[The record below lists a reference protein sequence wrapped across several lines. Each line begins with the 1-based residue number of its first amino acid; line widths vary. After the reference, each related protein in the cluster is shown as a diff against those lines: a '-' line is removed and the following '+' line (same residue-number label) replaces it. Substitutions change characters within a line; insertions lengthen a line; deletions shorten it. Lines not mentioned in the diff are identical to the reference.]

1 MPQFDRQA
9 FGQRLRLLRDYREMT
24 QQQVAN
30 FLNVDRST
38 YSYYENGKT
47 EPSITVLMRMAELFS
62 VTLDSLLNMEKDRD
76 ISLDQKC
83 SCWNLKMES
92 ENCGNAKK
100 RKSLHIFRTCGQSY
114 KYKKEIKKVIDD
126 LILQKGV
133 TTFYVGSNGNFDRMV
148 QSVLIDLK
156 KQYPNLECCTVLAYM
171 PSIKS
176 EFDTGYEKLETLYPD
191 GLEKVPK
198 RFAIDWRNKWM
209 VQQSDYVISY
219 VCHSFGGAAKYMEL
233 AKRKKKIVYNLANL

>member
-1 MPQFDRQA
+1 MEMQKKEKVCTF
-9 FGQRLRLLRDYREMT
+9 FGH
-24 QQQVAN
+24 A
-30 FLNVDRST
+30 
-38 YSYYENGKT
+38 
-47 EPSITVLMRMAELFS
+47 
-62 VTLDSLLNMEKDRD
+62 DSPTN
-76 ISLDQKC
+76 I
-83 SCWNLKMES
+83 
-92 ENCGNAKK
+92 
-100 RKSLHIFRTCGQSY
+100 
-114 KYKKEIKKVIDD
+114 KKEIKKVIDD

-156 KQYPNLECCTVLAYM
+156 KQYPNLECYTVLAYI
-171 PSIKS
+171 PGIKP
-176 EFDTGYEKLETLYPD
+176 EFDVAYEKLETLYPD

-219 VCHSFGGAAKYMEL
+219 VRHSFGGAAKYMEL

>member
-1 MPQFDRQA
+1 MELQKREKVCTF
-9 FGQRLRLLRDYREMT
+9 FGH
-24 QQQVAN
+24 A
-30 FLNVDRST
+30 
-38 YSYYENGKT
+38 
-47 EPSITVLMRMAELFS
+47 
-62 VTLDSLLNMEKDRD
+62 DSPTN
-76 ISLDQKC
+76 I
-83 SCWNLKMES
+83 
-92 ENCGNAKK
+92 
-100 RKSLHIFRTCGQSY
+100 
-114 KYKKEIKKVIDD
+114 KKEIQKVIED

-171 PSIKS
+171 PGIKS

-219 VCHSFGGAAKYMEL
+219 VRHSFGGAAKYMEL

>member
-1 MPQFDRQA
+1 MEMQKKEKVCTF
-9 FGQRLRLLRDYREMT
+9 FGH
-24 QQQVAN
+24 A
-30 FLNVDRST
+30 
-38 YSYYENGKT
+38 
-47 EPSITVLMRMAELFS
+47 
-62 VTLDSLLNMEKDRD
+62 DSPTN
-76 ISLDQKC
+76 I
-83 SCWNLKMES
+83 
-92 ENCGNAKK
+92 
-100 RKSLHIFRTCGQSY
+100 
-114 KYKKEIKKVIDD
+114 KKEIKKVIDD

-133 TTFYVGSNGNFDRMV
+133 TTFYVGSNGNFDRMG

-171 PSIKS
+171 PGIKS

>member
-1 MPQFDRQA
+1 MQKKEKVCTF
-9 FGQRLRLLRDYREMT
+9 FGH
-24 QQQVAN
+24 A
-30 FLNVDRST
+30 
-38 YSYYENGKT
+38 
-47 EPSITVLMRMAELFS
+47 
-62 VTLDSLLNMEKDRD
+62 DSPTN
-76 ISLDQKC
+76 I
-83 SCWNLKMES
+83 
-92 ENCGNAKK
+92 
-100 RKSLHIFRTCGQSY
+100 
-114 KYKKEIKKVIDD
+114 KKEIKKVIDD

-171 PSIKS
+171 PGIKS
-176 EFDTGYEKLETLYPD
+176 EFDTGYEKLETLYLD

>member
-1 MPQFDRQA
+1 MIRNVLAGIKKWRARTVELQKREKVCTF
-9 FGQRLRLLRDYREMT
+9 FGH
-24 QQQVAN
+24 A
-30 FLNVDRST
+30 
-38 YSYYENGKT
+38 
-47 EPSITVLMRMAELFS
+47 
-62 VTLDSLLNMEKDRD
+62 DSPTN
-76 ISLDQKC
+76 I
-83 SCWNLKMES
+83 
-92 ENCGNAKK
+92 
-100 RKSLHIFRTCGQSY
+100 
-114 KYKKEIKKVIDD
+114 KKEIQKVIED

-133 TTFYVGSNGNFDRMV
+133 NTFYVGTNGNFDRMV

-171 PSIKS
+171 PGIKS
-176 EFDTGYEKLETLYPD
+176 EFDVAYEKLETLYPD

-219 VCHSFGGAAKYMEL
+219 VRHSFGGAAKYMEL

>member
-1 MPQFDRQA
+1 VELQKREKVCTF
-9 FGQRLRLLRDYREMT
+9 FGH
-24 QQQVAN
+24 A
-30 FLNVDRST
+30 
-38 YSYYENGKT
+38 
-47 EPSITVLMRMAELFS
+47 
-62 VTLDSLLNMEKDRD
+62 DSPTN
-76 ISLDQKC
+76 I
-83 SCWNLKMES
+83 
-92 ENCGNAKK
+92 
-100 RKSLHIFRTCGQSY
+100 
-114 KYKKEIKKVIDD
+114 KKEIQKVIED

-133 TTFYVGSNGNFDRMV
+133 NTFYVGTNGNFDRMV

-171 PSIKS
+171 PGIKS
-176 EFDTGYEKLETLYPD
+176 EFDVAYEKLETLYPD

-219 VCHSFGGAAKYMEL
+219 VRHSFGGAAKYMEL

>member
-1 MPQFDRQA
+1 MELQKREKVCTF
-9 FGQRLRLLRDYREMT
+9 FGH
-24 QQQVAN
+24 A
-30 FLNVDRST
+30 
-38 YSYYENGKT
+38 
-47 EPSITVLMRMAELFS
+47 
-62 VTLDSLLNMEKDRD
+62 DSPTN
-76 ISLDQKC
+76 I
-83 SCWNLKMES
+83 
-92 ENCGNAKK
+92 
-100 RKSLHIFRTCGQSY
+100 
-114 KYKKEIKKVIDD
+114 KKEIQKVIED

-133 TTFYVGSNGNFDRMV
+133 NTFYVGTNGNFDRMV

-156 KQYPNLECCTVLAYM
+156 KQYPNLECCTVLAYI
-171 PSIKS
+171 PGIKP
-176 EFDTGYEKLETLYPD
+176 EFDVAYEKLETLYPD

>member
-1 MPQFDRQA
+1 MEMQKKEKVCTF
-9 FGQRLRLLRDYREMT
+9 FGH
-24 QQQVAN
+24 A
-30 FLNVDRST
+30 
-38 YSYYENGKT
+38 
-47 EPSITVLMRMAELFS
+47 
-62 VTLDSLLNMEKDRD
+62 DSPTN
-76 ISLDQKC
+76 I
-83 SCWNLKMES
+83 
-92 ENCGNAKK
+92 
-100 RKSLHIFRTCGQSY
+100 
-114 KYKKEIKKVIDD
+114 KKEIQKVIED

-133 TTFYVGSNGNFDRMV
+133 NTFYVGTNGNFDRMV

-171 PSIKS
+171 PGIKS

-219 VCHSFGGAAKYMEL
+219 VRHSFGGAAKYMEL

>member
-1 MPQFDRQA
+1 MELQKREKVCTF
-9 FGQRLRLLRDYREMT
+9 FGH
-24 QQQVAN
+24 A
-30 FLNVDRST
+30 
-38 YSYYENGKT
+38 
-47 EPSITVLMRMAELFS
+47 
-62 VTLDSLLNMEKDRD
+62 DSPTN
-76 ISLDQKC
+76 I
-83 SCWNLKMES
+83 
-92 ENCGNAKK
+92 
-100 RKSLHIFRTCGQSY
+100 
-114 KYKKEIKKVIDD
+114 KKEIQKVIED

-133 TTFYVGSNGNFDRMV
+133 NTFYVGTNGNFDRMV

-171 PSIKS
+171 PGIKS
-176 EFDTGYEKLETLYPD
+176 EFDVAYEKLETLYPD

-219 VCHSFGGAAKYMEL
+219 VRHSFGGAAKYMEL